1 MPTTIGTNTVT
12 SIARRYI
19 LPTVV
24 DTVYGDNVVFFRLN
38 RARKRLVSGGTQI
51 DVPWMYARM
60 AAGGPY
66 RGYEVLNM
74 VPSDTVK
81 NGSWD
86 WKQQYVPVVVDGLT
100 MIQVDSPDA
109 VVNYLDL
116 QFQQATMEMSDN
128 LGTGVW
134 SDGSNAKQIDGL
146 EAAVDDGGVAA
157 TYGNLSRASNTFL
170 NATDDS
176 TSAAL
181 TLGVMQSAFMSASS
195 GGRHP
200 TLIASRVEQYNRF
213 WALNASNQEFPVQPA
228 GHDEQLASAGFT
240 NVLFNNVPWVVD
252 EKVPDGPNASNSGIY
267 LLNEDYLTYIVS
279 TRADFYL
286 EDFQT
291 PTDQD
296 AMSAKLLWA
305 GNLLCLNP
313 ARQAKLTNV
322 SA

>member
-12 SIARRYI
+12 SIARRFI
-19 LPTVV
+19 MPTVV
-24 DTVYGDNVVFFRLN
+24 DTVYGDNVLFYRLN
-38 RARKRLVSGGTQI
+38 RARKRLVQGGTQI

-81 NGSWD
+81 NGSFD
-86 WKQQYVPVVVDGLT
+86 WKQQYVPIVVDGLT
-100 MIQVDSPDA
+100 MIQVDNADS

-116 QFQQATMEMSDN
+116 QFQQAQMEMADN

-134 SDGSNAKQIDGL
+134 SDGSNPKQLDGL

-157 TYGNLSRASNTFL
+157 SYGNITRSGNTWL
-170 NATDDS
+170 NSTDDS
-176 TSAAL
+176 TTATMDLDSLHLNFMAA
-181 TLGVMQSAFMSASS
+181 AS

-200 TLIASRVEQYNRF
+200 TLIASRVEQYNRY
-213 WALNASNQEFPVQPA
+213 WSLVQANQDFPSQPG

-240 NVLFNNVPWVVD
+240 NLLLNNVPWVVD
-252 EKVPDGPNASNSGIY
+252 SKVFDGPDANNSAVVF
-267 LLNEDYLTYIVS
+267 LNEDYLAYVVS
-279 TRADFYL
+279 SRADFYM

-291 PTDQD
+291 PVNQD
-296 AMSAKLLWA
+296 AMVTKLLWA
-305 GNLLCLNP
+305 GNLICLNP
-313 ARQAKLTNV
+313 ARQSKMTDLNA
-322 SA
+322 

>member
-19 LPTVV
+19 LPTVT
-24 DTVYGDNVVFFRLN
+24 DTVYGDNVLFFRLN
-38 RARKRLVSGGTQI
+38 RARKRLVQGGTQI

-81 NGSWD
+81 NGSFD
-86 WKQQYVPVVVDGLT
+86 WKQQYVPIVVDGLT
-100 MIQVDSPDA
+100 MIQVDNADSI
-109 VVNYLDL
+109 VNYLDL
-116 QFQQATMEMSDN
+116 QFQQAQMELADN
-128 LGTGVW
+128 LGTGIW

-157 TYGNLSRASNTFL
+157 SYGNITRSGNTWL
-170 NATDDS
+170 NSTEDGSTATMDGDS
-176 TSAAL
+176 L
-181 TLGVMQSAFMSASS
+181 QEAFMAAAS

-213 WALNASNQEFPVQPA
+213 WALAEANQEFPAQPG

-240 NVLFNNVPWVVD
+240 NLLFNNVPWVVD
-252 EKVPDGPNASNSGIY
+252 SKVFDGPNASNSAVVF
-267 LLNEDYLTYIVS
+267 LNEDYLMYAVS
-279 TRADFYL
+279 SRADFYM

-291 PTDQD
+291 PVNQD
-296 AMSAKLLWA
+296 AMVTKLLWA

-313 ARQAKLTNV
+313 ARQSKMTALT
-322 SA
+322 A